1 MYMNKK
7 NLKTTCINI
16 TEEEYS
22 LLSKEVEEKGISMS
36 DVIRRAI
43 DKYFE
48 DKKLLNS
55 LK

>member
-1 MYMNKK
+1 MAKK

-16 TEEEYS
+16 TEEEYK
-22 LLSKEVEEKGISMS
+22 LLSREVEEKGLSMS

-48 DKKLLNS
+48 DKNK
-55 LK
+55 